1 MERRRKKKRKSF
13 FLRRYLGGG
22 WPEKERWAG
31 IKEMATE
38 RARGG
43 LIPELLHTVR
53 LNARKR
59 ASAARRCIIRQRA
72 SSRTAHLSPPDNQ
85 RRKKKERSCEKL
97 ASFCITYLIGE
108 HHLFVQFS
116 SIPFNTAMK
125 ANIACVLLALAV
137 SSGKLYSCPNFS
149 FVTTNCL
156 SMFDFFIIR
165 STNFLSYVILI

>member
-1 MERRRKKKRKSF
+1 MLEKGPRRPEGASFDNGPAPGQHISPPLTISGEKKKK
-13 FLRRYLGGG
+13 
-22 WPEKERWAG
+22 
-31 IKEMATE
+31 
-38 RARGG
+38 
-43 LIPELLHTVR
+43 
-53 LNARKR
+53 
-59 ASAARRCIIRQRA
+59 
-72 SSRTAHLSPPDNQ
+72 
-85 RRKKKERSCEKL
+85 RSCEKL

-156 SMFDFFIIR
+156 SMFDFFII
-165 STNFLSYVILI
+165 SLYQFSIL

>member
-1 MERRRKKKRKSF
+1 VTVLWGISSHFYPQELLEDGRRNKKKGKRKERERLRVGKRRRKKKRKSF

-85 RRKKKERSCEKL
+85 RRKKEK
-97 ASFCITYLIGE
+97 
-108 HHLFVQFS
+108 
-116 SIPFNTAMK
+116 K
-125 ANIACVLLALAV
+125 
-137 SSGKLYSCPNFS
+137 KL
-149 FVTTNCL
+149 
-156 SMFDFFIIR
+156 
-165 STNFLSYVILI
+165 